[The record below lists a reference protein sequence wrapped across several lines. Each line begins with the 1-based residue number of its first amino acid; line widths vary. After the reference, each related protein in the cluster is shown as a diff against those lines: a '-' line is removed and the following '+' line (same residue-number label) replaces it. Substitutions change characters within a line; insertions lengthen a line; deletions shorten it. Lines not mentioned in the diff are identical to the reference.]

1 MIMENLEKEKTM
13 RWRYYIDKKFQNQFM
28 IRFSLI
34 IVLVLVFTLG
44 ILWILRENPYTL
56 LIQEGGILYSM
67 SSEKT
72 IQCLEE
78 SGEKI
83 ELPTPIKTYN
93 AFDLYW
99 KPIVFISFVNLVI
112 LIVFSLFYSHS
123 MAGPIYNIKRTL
135 KEIIQTG
142 DVRKIKIRKSDQFQ
156 DLVEVINEYIE
167 YTNSKKGV

>member
-1 MIMENLEKEKTM
+1 MENLEKEKSV

-34 IVLVLVFTLG
+34 IVLVLIFTLG
-44 ILWILRENPYTL
+44 ILWLLRENPYTL

-78 SGEKI
+78 SGETV
-83 ELPTPIKTYN
+83 ELPTPLKTYN

-135 KEIIQTG
+135 REIIQTG

-167 YTNSKKGV
+167 YSNSKKGV

>member
-1 MIMENLEKEKTM
+1 MENLGKEKSV

-28 IRFSLI
+28 LRFSMI
-34 IVLVLVFTLG
+34 IVLVLIFTLG
-44 ILWILRENPYTL
+44 ILWVLRENPYTL
-56 LIQEGGILYSM
+56 LIHEGGILYSM

-78 SGEKI
+78 NGETL

-135 KEIIQTG
+135 REIIETG
-142 DVRKIKIRKSDQFQ
+142 ETRKIKIRKSDQFQ
-156 DLVEVINEYIE
+156 DLVEVINQYIE
-167 YTNSKKGV
+167 YMNSKKGV